1 MIPLEVRKTAVIGAG
16 LMGHGIAE
24 VLALK
29 GIHVNIFDI
38 YPEALEKARAEI
50 EHSLQRL
57 VKSGKITEEEAQRI
71 LGDIGFSSDL
81 AASVS
86 ESDLIVEAVP
96 ESVELK
102 LSVLKDV
109 EKHCR
114 PDAIIASNTS
124 NIRITELASALTRP
138 EKLVG
143 MHFFNPPVMMKLVEV
158 IKGEN
163 TSDETFSAIV
173 DLTGRIGKT
182 VVKVMKDT
190 PGFVVNRISAPE
202 GLFFCLLQDKKI
214 ATPAEI
220 DLFVKSQG
228 LPMGPY
234 ELMDFVGVDTVVHS
248 LNYYAKSLSPDY
260 GVCKTFPEMMSNNKL
275 GRKTDQGFYLWE
287 NGRAQIP
294 EATPTDKV
302 QLMDVFAL
310 NVNEAVKLLEDG
322 VANPEDIENGVR
334 LGLNRPFGPISIA
347 QGLTNREIKE
357 KLDSL
362 YSTFQV
368 DVFKPARSIEEGRL
382 KEIITGK
389 VAPSEQKQPE
399 REQTSSKPESAGE
412 RVKITRSGYVAKVTL
427 SNGRL
432 NLLNHD
438 VMKDLDRAFT
448 ELAED
453 REIRVV
459 VLTGQGD
466 NLSAGAELSQFVNSP
481 VDFMET
487 SRYGQRVFKK
497 LSEMPQITIAVIKGY
512 AFGGGME
519 LSLGADIRFA
529 TPDSQLGQ
537 TEILRGLVPGWGGTQ
552 RLSRLV
558 GFSRAIYLILTGQK
572 ITGKDAME
580 SGLVIRTYP
589 KETIEEEVMQFATEI
604 SEVASPSAVR
614 AAKPLLY
621 KGSETSID
629 GGLDMEA
636 IAMGML
642 YGTDDLKEGIAAFLQ
657 KRKPDFKGR

>member
-399 REQTSSKPESAGE
+399 REQTSTKPESAGE